1 MPDREL
7 KAMQSLRK
15 QGRAVIEA
23 AEAASMQWHVFG
35 MVLLLTAWLG
45 GCSAIRTL
53 YDQAEHVIGWRL
65 NDYFD
70 LDAEQKR
77 FFHSRF
83 ASFHDW
89 HRAHQLRDY
98 AALLQTAEQRLN
110 RGPLPE
116 DASWVREQIRLQSL
130 TLIAQAHEDI
140 AALLASLSER
150 QIAHA
155 RQRFVR
161 DNRKFSQE
169 RGAGAAPEEQRR
181 LRARRDIEQ
190 IEHWSGPLDR
200 EQRNRVSALSGQLP
214 LDAGIRHQ
222 DRLRRQQ
229 AFLALLDER
238 RDGERFET
246 RLRQW
251 LVDWDGG
258 RPVEH
263 QVALERYAQARAT
276 MWVGVYSELRPE
288 QRMKVLDRLR
298 WYTDAM
304 RDLAT
309 TRKR

>member
-1 MPDREL
+1 MP
-7 KAMQSLRK
+7 
-15 QGRAVIEA
+15 
-23 AEAASMQWHVFG
+23 WHVFG
-35 MVLLLTAWLG
+35 MVLLLTVCLG
-45 GCSAIRTL
+45 GCSAIRTI
-53 YDQAEHVIGWRL
+53 YNQADHVIGWRVD
-65 NDYFD
+65 DYFD

-77 FFHSRF
+77 LFQSRF
-83 ASFHDW
+83 AALHAW
-89 HRAHQLRDY
+89 HRTQQLHDY

-116 DASWVREQIRLQSL
+116 DAFWIREQIRVQSH
-130 TLIAQAHEDI
+130 TLLAQAHDDI

-155 RQRFVR
+155 RQRFER
-161 DNRKFSQE
+161 DNRKFAQK
-169 RGAGAAPEEQRR
+169 RGLGASPEEQRR

-190 IEHWSGPLDR
+190 IEHWTGPLDR
-200 EQRNRVSALSGQLP
+200 EQRNRISALSRQLP
-214 LDAGIRHQ
+214 LDTEIRHR

-238 RDGERFET
+238 RDGERFEA

-251 LVDWDGG
+251 LLDWDAG

-263 QVALERYAQARAT
+263 QAALERYAQARAK
-276 MWVGVYSELRPE
+276 MWVSVYAELGPE
-288 QRMKVLDRLR
+288 QRLRVRDRLR

-309 TRKR
+309 DRKSRG